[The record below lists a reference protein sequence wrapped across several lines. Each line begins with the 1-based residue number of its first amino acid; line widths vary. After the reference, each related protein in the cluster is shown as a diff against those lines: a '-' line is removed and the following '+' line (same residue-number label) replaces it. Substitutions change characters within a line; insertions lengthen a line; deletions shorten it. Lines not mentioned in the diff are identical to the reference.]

1 MGISQT
7 EPVTSTRRPRGHRYI
22 TRHAGVGSRAEQT
35 EVEIPPVAAAGSGD
49 HQPSEQRWASL
60 PKFGNRYRYLPQP
73 ELLKAQSQ
81 LRNYFADLRTATRN
95 SATPQLR
102 YPHLLDTYV

>member
-1 MGISQT
+1 MANRKKQLLISLPRLGT
-7 EPVTSTRRPRGHRYI
+7 LPNMCSFYIVTTDNIDFKRLEPGACNIS
-22 TRHAGVGSRAEQT
+22 AKCEM
-35 EVEIPPVAAAGSGD
+35 VE
-49 HQPSEQRWASL
+49 EQRWASL

-81 LRNYFADLRTATRN
+81 LRSYFADLRTATRN